1 MMEKVNNEIYFA
13 VDKTYALAVDFPSIR
28 KIFESSLGSKQI
40 LMMAPSF

>member
-1 MMEKVNNEIYFA
+1 MMEQVNNEIYFA
-13 VDKTYALAVDFPSIR
+13 VDKTYALATDSPAIS